1 MNASVNEVSVESLL
15 ERQDK
20 QAERQDI
27 QFQEVR
33 SEIKEL
39 ASSMKDLVNALTRQ
53 SSESRHTRSDV
64 DRLESTV
71 KDNTERLEQRLKDIE
86 DEQDVQG
93 ELLREKK
100 SNQKLIIVIY
110 STILASLF
118 TMIGWLIG
126 KA

>member
-20 QAERQDI
+20 QAERQDM

-39 ASSMKDLVNALTRQ
+39 ASSMKDLVNALTKQ

-64 DRLESTV
+64 DRLEANV
-71 KDNTERLEQRLKDIE
+71 KADNERLEQRLKDIE

-93 ELLREKK
+93 ELLREKRA
-100 SNQKLIIVIY
+100 NQKLIITIY
-110 STILASLF
+110 TTILASIF
-118 TMIGWLIG
+118 TFAGWLFG
-126 KA
+126 KS